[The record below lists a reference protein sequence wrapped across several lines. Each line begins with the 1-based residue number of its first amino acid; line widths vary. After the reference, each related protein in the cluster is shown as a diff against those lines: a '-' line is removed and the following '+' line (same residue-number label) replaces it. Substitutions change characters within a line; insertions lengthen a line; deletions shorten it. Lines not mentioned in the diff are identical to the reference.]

1 MQNIYLLSG
10 ANVNLRAKNGL
21 TAFDMAMLINLND
34 TELFRML
41 ADRSIEMDM
50 QPKKSSFNDL
60 STVSKGTQSTNIL
73 SKITKSFRTLAKP
86 SKNMSTEDLSATMI
100 RKKISPNNS
109 QSLSQQ
115 IFSPLHQGQY

>member
-1 MQNIYLLSG
+1 
-10 ANVNLRAKNGL
+10 
-21 TAFDMAMLINLND
+21 MLINLND

-50 QPKKSSFNDL
+50 IPKKPISDD
-60 STVSKGTQSTNIL
+60 STLAKTTQSSNIL
-73 SKITKSFRTLAKP
+73 SKITKSFKTLSKP
-86 SKNMSTEDLSATMI
+86 SKNQSKEDLSATMI

-115 IFSPLHQGQY
+115 IFSPLHQGLIKKKLL